1 MQPDRFSRALLS
13 IAAGIAL
20 VGAPVSVAAGQG
32 RQTSPPPPTA
42 AATNDVAVTINYTGK
57 GVVDATHSVVVFLFA
72 EPNVVPTSRP
82 IAGPQIVQKN
92 GATVTFKDVATKPVY
107 VFAVYNDKGGYDG
120 RGGPPPVG
128 TPVGQYARSATAP
141 PTPVTPGAKT
151 AVKLSFSDAKRWGQ

>member
-1 MQPDRFSRALLS
+1 M
-13 IAAGIAL
+13 AA
-20 VGAPVSVAAGQG
+20 QG
-32 RQTSPPPPTA
+32 RQTSPPPATPA
-42 AATNDVAVTINYTGK
+42 AAINDVAVTINYTGK

-82 IAGPQIVQKN
+82 IAAPLIVQKN

-128 TPVGQYARSATAP
+128 TPVGMYTRTATAAA
-141 PTPVTPGAKT
+141 TPVTPGAKT
-151 AVKLSFSDAKRWGQ
+151 AVKLTFSDAKRWGQ